1 MLGSGVAGYLIG
13 RPADRVD
20 TPTRT
25 ATVTQ
30 PTPAAPAPAAP
41 ATPAAPTT
49 PVAAPTA
56 PASATPTS
64 TAPVPLPQP
73 AAAPD
78 EPFAYRRFALDS
90 SRAEGEACLAFNKP
104 LATSNVNYA
113 DYVTITPEVKSA
125 LRVVDDRL
133 CIGGLAYGENY
144 KVRLRTGFPGRDG
157 VKLDE
162 DKDVEVALGA
172 RPAVVTLP
180 GKGFI
185 LPRGS
190 AAGLP
195 ITTINV
201 SQVGIAVYR
210 VNERAIMGFARDRY
224 DATYPGSQPI
234 TEPWGLYS
242 WLSGTNGALQW
253 RGTMEVRNV
262 ANQPVTTAFPI
273 RETVQDWKP
282 GTYFIVAWNAA
293 QPPARSYE
301 EAEEQNASG
310 QATGMWVMDTDIALT
325 TFTGDDGL
333 NVFARSLQTA
343 KPLANLEVTLLS
355 RGNEPMAK
363 AMTDEAGRVLF
374 AAGLLKGRGAARAG
388 AVMAS
393 DAASRISRASSSARR
408 RSTSPTAA

>member
-1 MLGSGVAGYLIG
+1 
-13 RPADRVD
+13 
-20 TPTRT
+20 
-25 ATVTQ
+25 
-30 PTPAAPAPAAP
+30 
-41 ATPAAPTT
+41 
-49 PVAAPTA
+49 
-56 PASATPTS
+56 
-64 TAPVPLPQP
+64 
-73 AAAPD
+73 
-78 EPFAYRRFALDS
+78 
-90 SRAEGEACLAFNKP
+90 
-104 LATSNVNYA
+104 
-113 DYVTITPEVKSA
+113 
-125 LRVVDDRL
+125 
-133 CIGGLAYGENY
+133 
-144 KVRLRTGFPGRDG
+144 
-157 VKLDE
+157 
-162 DKDVEVALGA
+162 
-172 RPAVVTLP
+172 
-180 GKGFI
+180 
-185 LPRGS
+185 
-190 AAGLP
+190 
-195 ITTINV
+195 
-201 SQVGIAVYR
+201 
-210 VNERAIMGFARDRY
+210 MGFARDRY

-282 GTYFIVAWNAA
+282 GTYFVVAWNAA

-301 EAEEQNASG
+301 EAEEQNANG

-343 KPLANLEVTLLS
+343 KPLANLEVILLS

-393 DAASRISRASSSARR
+393 DADQQGFHAPRARQDAVRLLRPRR
-408 RSTSPTAA
+408 DRAATSPARSTPSSTPSAASIAPARPCSSWPCCATPRRWRWPTCR

>member
-1 MLGSGVAGYLIG
+1 M
-13 RPADRVD
+13 
-20 TPTRT
+20 
-25 ATVTQ
+25 
-30 PTPAAPAPAAP
+30 
-41 ATPAAPTT
+41 
-49 PVAAPTA
+49 
-56 PASATPTS
+56 
-64 TAPVPLPQP
+64 
-73 AAAPD
+73 
-78 EPFAYRRFALDS
+78 
-90 SRAEGEACLAFNKP
+90 
-104 LATSNVNYA
+104 
-113 DYVTITPEVKSA
+113 
-125 LRVVDDRL
+125 
-133 CIGGLAYGENY
+133 
-144 KVRLRTGFPGRDG
+144 
-157 VKLDE
+157 
-162 DKDVEVALGA
+162 
-172 RPAVVTLP
+172 P

-224 DATYPGSQPI
+224 DATYPGSQPV
-234 TEPWGLYS
+234 TEAYSLYS
-242 WLSGTNGALQW
+242 WLNGRNGALQW

-262 ANQPVTTAFPI
+262 TNQPVTTAFPI

-282 GTYFIVAWNAA
+282 GTYFVVAWNAA
-293 QPPARSYE
+293 QPPAASYE
-301 EAEEQNASG
+301 EAEEQSGSG

-343 KPLANLEVTLLS
+343 KPLANFEVILLS

-393 DAASRISRASSSARR
+393 NAAKQDFARLELGKTPFDFSDRGVDRAATSPARSMPSSTPSAASIAPARR
-408 RSTSPTAA
+408 CSSWPCCATPRRWRWPTCR